1 MCDLYALLE
10 NVIDELTERKIECD
24 NITTTAAKA
33 EARMDVENSINNLV
47 KDQLGISLLELG
59 DKEEPDRKMIL
70 ENAMQRDP
78 RLKKFIEENC

>member
-1 MCDLYALLE
+1 MRDLYTLLGK
-10 NVIDELTERKIECD
+10 VINELTERKIEHD
-24 NITTTAAKA
+24 NITTPVAKA
-33 EARMDVENSINNLV
+33 EARTDVENSINNLV

-78 RLKKFIEENC
+78 ELKKFIEENC